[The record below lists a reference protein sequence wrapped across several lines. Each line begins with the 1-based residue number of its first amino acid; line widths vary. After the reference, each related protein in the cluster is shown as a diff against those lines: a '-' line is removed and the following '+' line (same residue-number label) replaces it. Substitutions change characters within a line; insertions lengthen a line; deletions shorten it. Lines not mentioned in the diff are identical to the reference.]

1 MAMYGK
7 QRVDRGEVFFE
18 ARQMVTEGRLFEA
31 DRLFEEDR
39 KRTERMRRIFRQAN
53 GLVAG

>member
-39 KRTERMRRIFRQAN
+39 NRTERERRIFKK
-53 GLVAG
+53 GIKLVTW